1 MKIITN
7 EIITKFKNY
16 LTEEEKAKAT
26 IEKYIRDILAF
37 MKWMCGREVE
47 KTAVLEYKKKL
58 IENYAPTSVNSIL
71 SSLNI
76 FFAFN
81 EWFSC
86 RVKTLKIQNQTFAS
100 QDKELTKEEYDRLLM
115 AAELRENRRL
125 YLLMQTICSTGIRVS
140 ELQFIS
146 VKAIKEERAII
157 NCKGKIR
164 QIILPKQ
171 LCKMLL
177 RYIKEN
183 NIKSG
188 PVFCTKT
195 GKPLDRS
202 NIWKM
207 LKKLCEIA
215 NVPKSKVFPHNFR
228 HLFARTYYS
237 LEKDISRLADILGH
251 SNVNTT
257 RIYTMESGSV
267 HRMQIQKLGLIR
279 CLK

>member
-7 EIITKFKNY
+7 EIIKKFKNY

-58 IENYAPTSVNSIL
+58 IENYAPTSVNSML

-115 AAELRENRRL
+115 AAKSRENRRL

-140 ELQFIS
+140 E
-146 VKAIKEERAII
+146 
-157 NCKGKIR
+157 
-164 QIILPKQ
+164 
-171 LCKMLL
+171 
-177 RYIKEN
+177 
-183 NIKSG
+183 
-188 PVFCTKT
+188 
-195 GKPLDRS
+195 
-202 NIWKM
+202 
-207 LKKLCEIA
+207 
-215 NVPKSKVFPHNFR
+215 
-228 HLFARTYYS
+228 
-237 LEKDISRLADILGH
+237 DI
-251 SNVNTT
+251 
-257 RIYTMESGSV
+257 
-267 HRMQIQKLGLIR
+267 
-279 CLK
+279 